1 MKVALL
7 IGINYT
13 NNELHLETQPSYH
26 IPEYTLQSSIDDM
39 NTMKHILIS
48 NYGYVESN
56 IFTLRDDDL
65 TKMPTRDS
73 ILKAL
78 NDLIIGSKSYISYTE
93 VCIHYCGHGSHI
105 QNYCYEIPK
114 IEGIIIP
121 SDYKKQGFIEDDVIF
136 KCISFIQCPVLL
148 IIDTSH
154 SGNMCDLEYGFTNR
168 FINQKIIKNPNIIM
182 FSGSN
187 SIMNMEGTVS
197 CDYTSD
203 VFTNSLLQSLKNNGY
218 YKTQI
223 GKVDKQNIYE
233 WLRQNGKNVNNNE
246 AQECQPK
253 ISKIDSSSNITK
265 TNYPLM
271 REFILDTDVIQKNIL
286 VEEDQIY
293 SSNITD
299 VNRIGSSKLTSIQII
314 QRILPIQLSNS
325 ITNNEHRKSLIGQ
338 TEWINTSV
346 NGINT
351 QFSNRIHKNKG
362 MIFY

>member
-39 NTMKHILIS
+39 NTMKQILIS

-105 QNYCYEIPK
+105 QNYCHEIPK

-121 SDYKKQGFIEDDVIF
+121 SDYKTQGFIEDDVIF

-223 GKVDKQNIYE
+223 GQVNKQNIYE
-233 WLRQNGKNVNNNE
+233 WLRQNGKNANIELCSENN
-246 AQECQPK
+246 QH
-253 ISKIDSSSNITK
+253 
-265 TNYPLM
+265 
-271 REFILDTDVIQKNIL
+271 ILDTTTNNKRELTIDTIIPHFIQKGIL
-286 VEEDQIY
+286 VDEQNY
-293 SSNITD
+293 PSNITD
-299 VNRIGSSKLTSIQII
+299 VNTRESSKLTSIQII
-314 QRILPIQLSNS
+314 QSILPIQLTDS
-325 ITNNEHRKSLIGQ
+325 ITNNEHRKSLIEQ
-338 TEWINTSV
+338 NEWIDTSITGV
-346 NGINT
+346 NGR
-351 QFSNRIHKNKG
+351 FSNRKQKSKSI
-362 MIFY
+362 IFY

>member
-13 NNELHLETQPSYH
+13 KNELYLQEQPSHH

-78 NDLIIGSKSYISYTE
+78 NDLIVGSKSYISYTE

-105 QNYCYEIPK
+105 QNYCHEIPK

-121 SDYKKQGFIEDDVIF
+121 SDYKTQGFIEDDVIF

-223 GKVDKQNIYE
+223 GQVNKQNIYE
-233 WLRQNGKNVNNNE
+233 WLRQNGKN
-246 AQECQPK
+246 AK
-253 ISKIDSSSNITK
+253 IEPCSQDNQH
-265 TNYPLM
+265 
-271 REFILDTDVIQKNIL
+271 ILDTTTNTSIIRELPLDTITKNELQSTSL
-286 VEEDQIY
+286 VVDEQNYLSD
-293 SSNITD
+293 ITD
-299 VNRIGSSKLTSIQII
+299 VNTMESSKLTSIQII
-314 QRILPIQLSNS
+314 QRILPIQLADS
-325 ITNNEHRKSLIGQ
+325 ITNNEHRKSLILQ
-338 TEWINTSV
+338 NEWINTSITGF
-346 NGINT
+346 NAR
-351 QFSNRIHKNKG
+351 FSNRQQKSKSI
-362 MIFY
+362 IFY